1 MRRWVALFVFA
12 AAGAGIVALLL
23 PAEEDPPPVTRQP
36 TQAQKL
42 PRCPKPQVTNVTARP
57 ASEKGY
63 RVRLH
68 VRARMARS
76 GIGAFDVWWGKR
88 AGLIAD
94 GWWGRRAAADFEHRY
109 PGPGTYRIT
118 VVAEGSTEGCRR
130 LKKSE
135 PATLRVRVPLTTSY
149 PSSP

>member
-1 MRRWVALFVFA
+1 LSVR
-12 AAGAGIVALLL
+12 
-23 PAEEDPPPVTRQP
+23 PVTKDRERI
-36 TQAQKL
+36 AL
-42 PRCPKPQVTNVTARP
+42 R
-57 ASEKGY
+57 
-63 RVRLH
+63 

-76 GIGAFDVWWGKR
+76 GIGAFEVWWGNR

-94 GWWGRRAAADFEHRY
+94 GWWGRRAPAHFEHRY

-135 PATLRVRVPLTTSY
+135 SATLRVRVPLSRTSY

>member
-1 MRRWVALFVFA
+1 VIRWVVTLVTAL
-12 AAGAGIVALLL
+12 ALLIVL
-23 PAEEDPPPVTRQP
+23 LFSVEDEEERAALRSPHAVDRE
-36 TQAQKL
+36 
-42 PRCPKPQVTNVTARP
+42 PRCPKPRVTDLTARR
-57 ASEKGY
+57 ASEDGY
-63 RVRLH
+63 RVKLR
-68 VRARMARS
+68 VRARMTRS
-76 GIGAFDVWWGKR
+76 GIGALEVWWGKR

-118 VVAEGSTEGCRR
+118 VVAEGSTQGCKR
-130 LKKSE
+130 LQKSQ